1 MSTTEVT
8 PLLAGQVAVVTGASS
23 GLGRA
28 TAIALARAGADVALI
43 ARGAK
48 DLDPVAAEVTQVGRR
63 ALQLPL
69 DLAVADRLAPAI
81 TNVIDAFGRVD
92 VLVNTAGTDVPASA
106 EDLTIADWDRVQAV
120 NLRAPFAL
128 AKAVFPPMRQAGRG
142 TIINIS
148 SVAGK
153 RGWANAS
160 AYCASKFGLTGLTQ
174 AIAAEGR
181 AHGIRACVLYPG
193 GMATNW
199 SIWSVAKRDTEERET
214 PPLTKAMPPA
224 DVASLIVWIAAAP
237 LNVVLNEAIVSPLE
251 EGGWP

>member
-1 MSTTEVT
+1 MSTTDFT
-8 PLLAGQVAVVTGASS
+8 PLLPDHVAVVTGTSS

-28 TAIALARAGADVALI
+28 TALALARAGADVALI
-43 ARGAK
+43 ARSAK
-48 DLDPVAAEVTQVGRR
+48 DLDPAAAEVTQVGRR
-63 ALQLPL
+63 ALSLPL
-69 DLAVADRLAPAI
+69 DLADAERLPPAI
-81 TNVIDAFGRVD
+81 ASVVDAFGRID
-92 VLVNTAGTDVPASA
+92 VLVNAAGTDVPAAA

-120 NLRAPFAL
+120 NLRAPFVL
-128 AKAVFPPMRQAGRG
+128 ARAVFPPMRQAGRG

-181 AHGIRACVLYPG
+181 THGIRACLLYPG
-193 GMATNW
+193 GMASNW
-199 SIWSVAKRDTEERET
+199 GIWSAAERDNEEREP

-237 LNVVLNEAIVSPLE
+237 PNVVLNEAIISPL
-251 EGGWP
+251 